1 MARQGRRTSTALA
14 DDLFDKYVLPKAALA
29 IILAASLAGTA
40 VSLRLAGDWSLAAAG
55 ATWAY
60 LVALGVLTGGLL
72 WKHGFVRPA
81 DLETGADEY
90 CARMYGRF
98 DRFAAASL
106 AVVLAAGAVVL
117 QRYLAAGHG
126 RLLVGS
132 LGASLLALAAAGSAQ
147 VARSQPVD
155 RQFRHP
161 LGVLALAAA
170 AAAVVLTA
178 AAEVALRSGD
188 SAALVVRALHLLAF
202 SVWVGGAV
210 WNIFAAVPTGQEYP
224 TPAVVRAAGEQLER
238 FRWAVRFVIPT
249 ILLTGLYQ
257 AVDGLG
263 VGAAAYVES
272 LLGLTV
278 LGKLAVIGVLFA
290 IFKLCPMWRACSPID
305 GVCDLAHGSGGDGG
319 EDAGDTGATTTTTT
333 TGEADD

>member
-1 MARQGRRTSTALA
+1 MAQQGQRTSTALA

-40 VSLRLAGDWSLAAAG
+40 VSLRLSGDWSLLAAG
-55 ATWAY
+55 ATWLY

-90 CARMYGRF
+90 CARMYGRY

-106 AVVLAAGAVVL
+106 AVVLAAGVAVL
-117 QRYLAAGHG
+117 WRYRSAGLEP
-126 RLLVGS
+126 LLVGS
-132 LGASLLALAAAGSAQ
+132 LGASLLVLGAAGSAQ
-147 VARSQPVD
+147 VARSQSVD

-170 AAAVVLTA
+170 VAAVALTA
-178 AAEVALRSGD
+178 AAEVALRSGGL
-188 SAALVVRALHLLAF
+188 AAVAVRALHLLSF

-224 TPAVVRAAGEQLER
+224 TPEVVRAAGEQLER

-263 VGAAAYVES
+263 VAAATYVES
-272 LLGLTV
+272 LLGLAV
-278 LGKLAVIGVLFA
+278 LSKLGLIGVLFA

-305 GVCDLAHGSGGDGG
+305 GVCDLAHADDGGDTADSG
-319 EDAGDTGATTTTTT
+319 TTTTTTT